1 MSEKSLISRRLR
13 RSLTNWSSG
22 QSSKDQSTD
31 GVISFPKSK
40 RSKAKQR
47 FRIVA
52 AKTGQPDGIS
62 FECIDKV
69 GFFLRAKGKS
79 LAPEREGSDS
89 YFSKFNDSFHFKFF
103 KHDWPNQP

>member
-22 QSSKDQSTD
+22 QSSRDQSTD
-31 GVISFPKSK
+31 IGIGFPKTK

-52 AKTGQPDGIS
+52 GKTGQPDGIS

-69 GFFLRAKGKS
+69 GFFLRAKGKA

-89 YFSKFNDSFHFKFF
+89 YFSKSIDKY
-103 KHDWPNQP
+103 

>member
-1 MSEKSLISRRLR
+1 M
-13 RSLTNWSSG
+13 TNWSSG
-22 QSSKDQSTD
+22 QSSKDQSTE
-31 GVISFPKSK
+31 GIISFPKSK

-62 FECIDKV
+62 FECIDKA

-79 LAPEREGSDS
+79 LIPEREGSDS
-89 YFSKFNDSFHFKFF
+89 YFSK
-103 KHDWPNQP
+103 